1 MGLKEIIEG
10 NKLIAEFMGAHYD
23 STMTDYWFNIPKE
36 CLRNWSSPF
45 APKTTDLQFHS
56 SYDWIMPVVE
66 KIEQLLFPND
76 VFYNIHILGG
86 CCVCIISSDMDELGQ
101 YSEPTKILTVFKA
114 IVEYIKWY
122 NVQNK

>member
-1 MGLKEIIEG
+1 MSKQEILEG
-10 NKLIAEFMGAHYD
+10 NKIIAKFMQYNDIDCHECKHSDVCNHLQCGL
-23 STMTDYWFNIPKE
+23 STQEKIEQFK
-36 CLRNWSSPF
+36 
-45 APKTTDLQFHS
+45 FHS

-114 IVEYIKWY
+114 VVEFIKWY
-122 NVQNK
+122 NEQNK